1 MRSFVL
7 NRTAFVNRIALAVLC
22 AVTVWLAGCAS
33 SKPAV
38 EPAAA
43 KCVAGAT
50 DAGAVDGAASA
61 ANAGVACAPEAPKLD
76 SLRAK
81 MAITLV
87 DQNGKEQNLDAVLFS
102 VPGKRYRMELTGPM
116 GIGVASLLWQEEG
129 WTMTFPTEKLYMK
142 GAGYMV
148 GLFGEPSIPTVNIH
162 QVAAL
167 FKGTLLPEG
176 YEEVEPPGDS
186 TRVEGVT
193 YAREKTGR
201 SFTFAKEGPH
211 VAWLS
216 RMGGDGKPETIR
228 YFDFREFEGVEMPE
242 RIVFERGG
250 AKYLEIRVKKVA
262 RGKSFSPGTWRLTV
276 PRSYKAVGE

>member
-1 MRSFVL
+1 MRLFVL

-38 EPAAA
+38 EPSAA

-50 DAGAVDGAASA
+50 DADAANAGAASA
-61 ANAGVACAPEAPKLD
+61 ACAPEAPKLD

-102 VPGKRYRMELTGPM
+102 VPGKRYRMELTGAM
-116 GIGVASLLWQEEG
+116 GIGVASLLWREEG

-162 QVAAL
+162 QIAGFFDGQYVPAGAKL
-167 FKGTLLPEG
+167 VSERDSAGLKL
-176 YEEVEPPGDS
+176 VEADDAMGI
-186 TRVEGVT
+186 RLT
-193 YAREKTGR
+193 YAVRDGQVEWISKKG
-201 SFTFAKEGPH
+201 SG
-211 VAWLS
+211 
-216 RMGGDGKPETIR
+216 GKPEVLKFLDYR
-228 YFDFREFEGVEMPE
+228 PFEGRTLAE
-242 RIVFERGG
+242 RIVFERDG
-250 AKYLEIRVKKVA
+250 AKYLEIRLKKVTH
-262 RGKSFSPGTWRLTV
+262 GKAFSLGTWRLNV

>member
-38 EPAAA
+38 EPTAA

-50 DAGAVDGAASA
+50 DAASA
-61 ANAGVACAPEAPKLD
+61 ACAPEAPKLD

-116 GIGVASLLWQEEG
+116 GIGVASMLWTEEG

-142 GAGYMV
+142 GRGYMV

-162 QVAAL
+162 QIAGFFDGIYVPANVETVARR
-167 FKGTLLPEG
+167 
-176 YEEVEPPGDS
+176 DS
-186 TRVEGVT
+186 AGMELVDAKDPMGLRFT
-193 YAREKTGR
+193 YAKQDDMVLWISR
-201 SFTFAKEGPH
+201 
-211 VAWLS
+211 VAP
-216 RMGGDGKPETIR
+216 DGKPEVLNFLE
-228 YFDFREFEGVEMPE
+228 YREFEGRLLAS
-242 RIVFERGG
+242 RILVERGG
-250 AKYLEIRVKKVA
+250 AKYLEIRVKKITH
-262 RGKSFSPGTWRLTV
+262 GKPFSPGTWRLTV

>member
-1 MRSFVL
+1 MCSFVL

-38 EPAAA
+38 EPTAQ
-43 KCVAGAT
+43 AT
-50 DAGAVDGAASA
+50 PAEVK
-61 ANAGVACAPEAPKLD
+61 PD

-148 GLFGEPSIPTVNIH
+148 GLFGEPSIPT
-162 QVAAL
+162 
-167 FKGTLLPEG
+167 
-176 YEEVEPPGDS
+176 D
-186 TRVEGVT
+186 R
-193 YAREKTGR
+193 
-201 SFTFAKEGPH
+201 
-211 VAWLS
+211 
-216 RMGGDGKPETIR
+216 
-228 YFDFREFEGVEMPE
+228 
-242 RIVFERGG
+242 
-250 AKYLEIRVKKVA
+250 
-262 RGKSFSPGTWRLTV
+262 KSV
-276 PRSYKAVGE
+276 V